1 MKKNLVLLTGIVFLF
16 TILIAGG
23 CKKAVLHP
31 VKGPKTVTIT
41 VKAVKIKGVKHLEM
55 YDSNNPDS
63 IVVDGLETTVNP
75 GDTVVWEIIS
85 GWKLKKLE
93 RIGPGTPG
101 IIIDKDAEPISG
113 TKSFMHV
120 IPDNAKAGKEKYDIK
135 CKGWFSKPWKIDPF
149 LKIPPGSGG
158 TE

>member
-1 MKKNLVLLTGIVFLF
+1 MKKYLVLLTGIVFLF

-23 CKKAVLHP
+23 CKQAVPHP

-41 VKAVKIKGVKHLEM
+41 LKAVKIDGKKHLEM
-55 YDSNNPDS
+55 YDSNNPDL

-93 RIGPGTPG
+93 
-101 IIIDKDAEPISG
+101 
-113 TKSFMHV
+113 
-120 IPDNAKAGKEKYDIK
+120 NA
-135 CKGWFSKPWKIDPF
+135 
-149 LKIPPGSGG
+149 
-158 TE
+158 